1 MAFSA
6 GQRCIEH
13 PAASARAA
21 GTAAVSPVCTHTHR
35 CPVSCGIS
43 THLQSAG
50 QRWCNACTAKQRV
63 VRLSLD
69 SFRFRFSHPVSA
81 LCVLV
86 SRCFARFCT
95 RATRLCVL
103 LLIIVGV
110 CSVLSPCI
118 AVVLLSRRYHQ
129 QRAARNAELQEQH
142 NAASCIQAR
151 HRGRKARAELEEEGL
166 AAQKI
171 QASFRVRFH

>member
-1 MAFSA
+1 M
-6 GQRCIEH
+6 
-13 PAASARAA
+13 
-21 GTAAVSPVCTHTHR
+21 
-35 CPVSCGIS
+35 
-43 THLQSAG
+43 
-50 QRWCNACTAKQRV
+50 
-63 VRLSLD
+63 
-69 SFRFRFSHPVSA
+69 
-81 LCVLV
+81 
-86 SRCFARFCT
+86 SRCFAR
-95 RATRLCVL
+95 LCVI

-118 AVVLLSRRYHQ
+118 AVVLFSRRYHQ
-129 QRAARNAELQEQH
+129 RRAARNAELQEQH